1 MRSLPRPRTPL
12 PPRLL
17 LPGALVLALAACTLE
32 PQYQR
37 PEAPIPSAWPEGA
50 AYRTSQ
56 AKPANGSAQPGQ
68 PAQRPGPSAADLGW
82 RDVFVDPQLRQL
94 IELALANNRDL
105 RMATLAI
112 DEARALYQIQRAA
125 QFPTVEGSAGMVSQ
139 RLPQRL
145 RAAGQSPQ
153 ITTYNAG
160 IGLTAFELDFF
171 GRVRSLKHAAL
182 EEYMATE
189 EARRSAQI
197 SLVAEVASAYLTLR
211 ADRAL
216 LQLSQDTLKTQQDAA
231 EMVRRGHQVG
241 AMAQLDQHRAQTQV
255 QTAQVGVEQYTRQV
269 AQDENALALLIG
281 GPLPKSVLDAGTAP
295 ANPNAPAPDPL
306 DARMLMREFPEGLP
320 SSVLVRRP
328 DILDAEHRLKA
339 ANANIGAA
347 RAAFFPRISLTGALG
362 VASSSLAGLFSG
374 GMAWVFAPQLTV
386 PIFDAGR
393 NRAGLD
399 AANVRKDINV
409 ANYEKTIQTAFREVA
424 DSMAARATYE
434 RQVQAQEA
442 LVREGSE
449 TRRLSEMRFKNGV
462 DDYFGVFDAQR
473 ELYSAQQA
481 LITYKLAGL
490 TSRVSLYKALGGG
503 WRELTEAAPV
513 ANGGANA
520 APPARPQAAAQP
532 QAGARPPAVAQP
544 QAGAPQQPVARPQ
557 AVAQQ
562 QQVAQPQAAAQ
573 QQPVAQPQA
582 VAQQQPVAQPQAAA
596 QQQPVAQPQAIAQQ
610 QPVAQPQP
618 AAQPQAPA
626 PAPAAVQPAAAATA
640 PR

>member
-1 MRSLPRPRTPL
+1 MRSLPRPRRRAPL

-37 PEAPIPSAWPEGA
+37 PEAPIPSAWPDGA
-50 AYRTSQ
+50 AYRTAQ
-56 AKPANGSAQPGQ
+56 AKPANGAAQPGQ
-68 PAQRPGPSAADLGW
+68 PAQPPGPSAADLGW

-125 QFPTVEGSAGMVSQ
+125 QFPTVEGNAGMVSQ

-216 LQLSQDTLKTQQDAA
+216 LQLSQNTLKTQQDAA

-281 GPLPKSVLDAGTAP
+281 GPLPKSVTDAGAAP

-473 ELYSAQQA
+473 ELYTAQQA

-513 ANGGANA
+513 ANGAPA
-520 APPARPQAAAQP
+520 AGPQAAVRP
-532 QAGARPPAVAQP
+532 QAVAQP
-544 QAGAPQQPVARPQ
+544 QAVARPQ
-557 AVAQQ
+557 AVAQPQ
-562 QQVAQPQAAAQ
+562 AVARPQAVAQPQAVTQQQAIAQPQAVAQ

-582 VAQQQPVAQPQAAA
+582 VAQQQPVAQPQA
-596 QQQPVAQPQAIAQQ
+596 VTQQ

-618 AAQPQAPA
+618 AAPAPA
-626 PAPAAVQPAAAATA
+626 PAPATVQPAAAATA

>member
-1 MRSLPRPRTPL
+1 MPSLSRHSSPAQRLLPRAPVL
-12 PPRLL
+12 
-17 LPGALVLALAACTLE
+17 ALSLALAACTLE

-37 PEAPIPSAWPEGA
+37 PDAPIPSAWPEGA
-50 AYRTSQ
+50 AYRTPQ
-56 AKPANGSAQPGQ
+56 AGGQPGQ
-68 PAQRPGPSAADLGW
+68 PAQAAQPPGPSAADLGW

-112 DEARALYQIQRAA
+112 DEARALYQIERAA
-125 QFPTVEGSAGMVSQ
+125 QFPTVEANAGMVSQ
-139 RLPQRL
+139 RLPSRV
-145 RAAGQSPQ
+145 RAPGQSQQ

-160 IGLTAFELDFF
+160 IGFTSFELDFF

-182 EEYMATE
+182 EQYLATE

-197 SLVAEVASAYLTLR
+197 ALVAEVANAYLTLR
-211 ADRAL
+211 ADREL
-216 LQLSQDTLKTQQDAA
+216 LRLSQDTLKTQQEAA
-231 EMVRRGHQVG
+231 EMVRRGRQVG

-269 AQDENALALLIG
+269 AQDENALTLLVG
-281 GPLPKSVLDAGTAP
+281 TQLPKSIATGGNP
-295 ANPNAPAPDPL
+295 AASAAADPL
-306 DARMLMREFPEGLP
+306 EPRTLMQEFPEGLP
-320 SSVLVRRP
+320 SSLLTRRP
-328 DILDAEHRLKA
+328 DILDAEHQLKA

-362 VASSSLAGLFSG
+362 AASTSLAGLFSG
-374 GMAWVFAPQLTV
+374 GMAWLFAPQLTV

-409 ANYEKTIQTAFREVA
+409 ANYEKAIQTAFREVA

-434 RQVQAQEA
+434 RQVKAQEA

-473 ELYSAQQA
+473 QLYAAQQS
-481 LITYKLAGL
+481 LVTYKLAGL

-503 WRELTEAAPV
+503 WREVAQPAAP
-513 ANGGANA
+513 GAN
-520 APPARPQAAAQP
+520 PPQAA
-532 QAGARPPAVAQP
+532 PA
-544 QAGAPQQPVARPQ
+544 
-557 AVAQQ
+557 
-562 QQVAQPQAAAQ
+562 QAA
-573 QQPVAQPQA
+573 PR
-582 VAQQQPVAQPQAAA
+582 
-596 QQQPVAQPQAIAQQ
+596 
-610 QPVAQPQP
+610 
-618 AAQPQAPA
+618 
-626 PAPAAVQPAAAATA
+626 AAAAPATVPTA
-640 PR
+640 PQRQ

>member
-1 MRSLPRPRTPL
+1 MPSLSRHSSPAQRLLPRASVL
-12 PPRLL
+12 
-17 LPGALVLALAACTLE
+17 ALSLALAACTLE

-37 PEAPIPSAWPEGA
+37 PDAPIPSAWPEGA
-50 AYRTSQ
+50 AYRTPQ
-56 AKPANGSAQPGQ
+56 AGATGGQPGQ
-68 PAQRPGPSAADLGW
+68 PAQAAQPPGPSAADLGW

-112 DEARALYQIQRAA
+112 DEARALYQIERAA
-125 QFPTVEGSAGMVSQ
+125 QFPTVEANAGMVSQ
-139 RLPQRL
+139 RLPSRV
-145 RAAGQSPQ
+145 RAPGQSQQ

-160 IGLTAFELDFF
+160 IGFTAFELDFF

-182 EEYMATE
+182 EQYLATE

-197 SLVAEVASAYLTLR
+197 ALVAEVANAYLTLR
-211 ADRAL
+211 ADREL
-216 LQLSQDTLKTQQDAA
+216 LRLSQDTLKTQQEAA
-231 EMVRRGHQVG
+231 EMVRRGRQVG

-269 AQDENALALLIG
+269 AQDENALTLLVG
-281 GPLPKSVLDAGTAP
+281 TQLPKSIATGGNP
-295 ANPNAPAPDPL
+295 AASAAADPL
-306 DARMLMREFPEGLP
+306 EPRTLMQEFPEGLP
-320 SSVLVRRP
+320 SSLLTRRP
-328 DILDAEHRLKA
+328 DILDAEHQLKA

-362 VASSSLAGLFSG
+362 AASTSLAGLFSG
-374 GMAWVFAPQLTV
+374 GMAWLFAPQLTL

-409 ANYEKTIQTAFREVA
+409 ANYEKAIQTAFREVA

-434 RQVQAQEA
+434 RQVKAQEA

-473 ELYSAQQA
+473 QLYAAQQS
-481 LITYKLAGL
+481 LVTYKLAGL

-503 WRELTEAAPV
+503 WREAAQ
-513 ANGGANA
+513 NA
-520 APPARPQAAAQP
+520 APGANPPQAAPAQVAP
-532 QAGARPPAVAQP
+532 RAAAAPAATQAAAT
-544 QAGAPQQPVARPQ
+544 PVAPQ
-557 AVAQQ
+557 AVA
-562 QQVAQPQAAAQ
+562 
-573 QQPVAQPQA
+573 
-582 VAQQQPVAQPQAAA
+582 
-596 QQQPVAQPQAIAQQ
+596 
-610 QPVAQPQP
+610 
-618 AAQPQAPA
+618 APA
-626 PAPAAVQPAAAATA
+626 TVPTA
-640 PR
+640 PQRQ

>member
-1 MRSLPRPRTPL
+1 MPSLSRHSSPAQRLLPRAPVL
-12 PPRLL
+12 
-17 LPGALVLALAACTLE
+17 ALSLALAACTLE

-37 PEAPIPSAWPEGA
+37 PDAPIPSAWPEGA
-50 AYRTSQ
+50 AYRTPQ
-56 AKPANGSAQPGQ
+56 AGGQPGQ
-68 PAQRPGPSAADLGW
+68 PAQAAQPPGPSAADLGW

-112 DEARALYQIQRAA
+112 DEARALYQIERAA
-125 QFPTVEGSAGMVSQ
+125 QFPTVEANAGMVSQ
-139 RLPQRL
+139 RLPSRV
-145 RAAGQSPQ
+145 RAPGQSQQ

-160 IGLTAFELDFF
+160 IGFTSFELDFF

-182 EEYMATE
+182 EQYLATE

-197 SLVAEVASAYLTLR
+197 ALVAEVANAYLTLR
-211 ADRAL
+211 ADREL
-216 LQLSQDTLKTQQDAA
+216 LRLSQDTLKTQQEAA
-231 EMVRRGHQVG
+231 EMVRRGRQVG

-269 AQDENALALLIG
+269 AQDENALTLLVG
-281 GPLPKSVLDAGTAP
+281 TQLPKSIATGGNP
-295 ANPNAPAPDPL
+295 AASAAADPL
-306 DARMLMREFPEGLP
+306 EPRTLMQEFPEGLP
-320 SSVLVRRP
+320 SSLLTRRP
-328 DILDAEHRLKA
+328 DILDAEHQLKA

-362 VASSSLAGLFSG
+362 AASTSLAGLFSG
-374 GMAWVFAPQLTV
+374 GMAWLFAPQLTV

-434 RQVQAQEA
+434 RQVKAQEA

-473 ELYSAQQA
+473 QLYAAQQS
-481 LITYKLAGL
+481 LVTYKLAGL

-503 WRELTEAAPV
+503 WREVAQPAAP
-513 ANGGANA
+513 GAN
-520 APPARPQAAAQP
+520 PPQAA
-532 QAGARPPAVAQP
+532 PA
-544 QAGAPQQPVARPQ
+544 
-557 AVAQQ
+557 
-562 QQVAQPQAAAQ
+562 QAA
-573 QQPVAQPQA
+573 PR
-582 VAQQQPVAQPQAAA
+582 
-596 QQQPVAQPQAIAQQ
+596 
-610 QPVAQPQP
+610 
-618 AAQPQAPA
+618 
-626 PAPAAVQPAAAATA
+626 AAAAPATVPTA
-640 PR
+640 PQRQ

>member
-1 MRSLPRPRTPL
+1 MPSLSRHSSPAQRLLPRAPVL
-12 PPRLL
+12 
-17 LPGALVLALAACTLE
+17 ALSLALAACTLE

-37 PEAPIPSAWPEGA
+37 PDAPIPSAWPEGA
-50 AYRTSQ
+50 AYRTPQ
-56 AKPANGSAQPGQ
+56 AGGQPGQ
-68 PAQRPGPSAADLGW
+68 PAQAAQPPGPSAADLGW

-112 DEARALYQIQRAA
+112 DEARALYQIERAA
-125 QFPTVEGSAGMVSQ
+125 QFPTVEANAGMVSQ
-139 RLPQRL
+139 RLPSRV
-145 RAAGQSPQ
+145 RAPGQSQQ

-160 IGLTAFELDFF
+160 IGFTSFELDFF

-182 EEYMATE
+182 EQYLATE

-197 SLVAEVASAYLTLR
+197 ALVAEVANAYLTLR
-211 ADRAL
+211 ADREL
-216 LQLSQDTLKTQQDAA
+216 LRLSQDTLKTQQEAA
-231 EMVRRGHQVG
+231 EMVRRGRQVG
-241 AMAQLDQHRAQTQV
+241 AMAQLDQHRVQTQV

-269 AQDENALALLIG
+269 AQDENALTLLVG
-281 GPLPKSVLDAGTAP
+281 TQLPKSVAEGGNPAAGA
-295 ANPNAPAPDPL
+295 AADPL
-306 DARMLMREFPEGLP
+306 EPRTLMQEFPEGLP
-320 SSVLVRRP
+320 SSLLTRRP
-328 DILDAEHRLKA
+328 DILDAEHQLKA

-362 VASSSLAGLFSG
+362 AASTSLAGLFSG
-374 GMAWVFAPQLTV
+374 GMAWLFAPQLTV

-434 RQVQAQEA
+434 RQVKAQEA

-473 ELYSAQQA
+473 QLYAAQQS
-481 LITYKLAGL
+481 LVTYKLAGL

-503 WRELTEAAPV
+503 WREVAQPAAPGANPPQAAPAQAAPRAAAAPAAPRATAAPAATQAAAAPV
-513 ANGGANA
+513 AS
-520 APPARPQAAAQP
+520 QAAA
-532 QAGARPPAVAQP
+532 PATVP
-544 QAGAPQQPVARPQ
+544 TAPQRQ
-557 AVAQQ
+557 
-562 QQVAQPQAAAQ
+562 
-573 QQPVAQPQA
+573 
-582 VAQQQPVAQPQAAA
+582 
-596 QQQPVAQPQAIAQQ
+596 
-610 QPVAQPQP
+610 
-618 AAQPQAPA
+618 
-626 PAPAAVQPAAAATA
+626 
-640 PR
+640 

>member
-1 MRSLPRPRTPL
+1 MRSLPRPRTLP

-37 PEAPIPSAWPEGA
+37 PDAPVPSAWPEGA
-50 AYRTSQ
+50 AYRTPQ
-56 AKPANGSAQPGQ
+56 AGAAQPGQ
-68 PAQRPGPSAADLGW
+68 PAQPAGPSAADLGW

-112 DEARALYQIQRAA
+112 DEARALYQIERAA
-125 QFPTVEGSAGMVSQ
+125 QFPTVEGNAGMVSQ

-160 IGLTAFELDFF
+160 IGFTAFELDFF

-197 SLVAEVASAYLTLR
+197 SLVSEVANAYLTLL

-216 LQLSQDTLKTQQDAA
+216 LKLSQDTLKTQQDAA
-231 EMVRRGHQVG
+231 EMVRRGRQVG

-255 QTAQVGVEQYTRQV
+255 QTSQVGVEQYTRQV
-269 AQDENALALLIG
+269 AQDENALSLLIG
-281 GPLPKSVLDAGTAP
+281 GPLPKSVTDAGAATAN
-295 ANPNAPAPDPL
+295 ANAAAQDPL
-306 DARMLMREFPEGLP
+306 DARTLVSEFPEGLP

-328 DILDAEHRLKA
+328 DILNAEHRLKA

-374 GMAWVFAPQLTV
+374 GLAWVFAPQLTV

-399 AANVRKDINV
+399 AANVRKDINI

-473 ELYSAQQA
+473 QLYTAQQA

-490 TSRVSLYKALGGG
+490 TSRVSLYKSLGGG
-503 WRELTEAAPV
+503 WREVTEAAPA
-513 ANGGANA
+513 ANGGARQ
-520 APPARPQAAAQP
+520 APAARPQAAAQP
-532 QAGARPPAVAQP
+532 QAA
-544 QAGAPQQPVARPQ
+544 ARPQ
-557 AVAQQ
+557 AVAQ
-562 QQVAQPQAAAQ
+562 P
-573 QQPVAQPQA
+573 QPVAQPQA
-582 VAQQQPVAQPQAAA
+582 VARPQAAA
-596 QQQPVAQPQAIAQQ
+596 QPQAVAPTQAAAQPQA
-610 QPVAQPQP
+610 V
-618 AAQPQAPA
+618 AQPQAPA
-626 PAPAAVQPAAAATA
+626 QSPAAAQPAPVAAT